1 MIEYEARPVRNI
13 NTKEVRYYPGVALSG
28 TMNIAAVATEIEK
41 RSTVS
46 SADVKAVLDALQFEV
61 KQALADGHTVRLGDL
76 GSFRLTVAAA
86 YGSDEK
92 ENVTARYI
100 SHVRVRF
107 TPSTQ
112 LQAEFATVGQ
122 TGSRVK
128 VQRKSVSSTINDDS
142 DQSEG

>member
-1 MIEYEARPVRNI
+1 MIEYVPRAARNI
-13 NTKEVRYYPGVALSG
+13 ATQEVVYYPAAVLSG
-28 TMNIAAVATEIEK
+28 TMKIQAVAAEIEK

-76 GSFRLTVAAA
+76 GSFRPTVAAA

-92 ENVTARYI
+92 EKVTARHI
-100 SHVRVRF
+100 SHIRVRF
-107 TPSTQ
+107 TPSSQ

-122 TGSRVK
+122 TGSKVK
-128 VQRKSVSSTINDDS
+128 LQRKD
-142 DQSEG
+142 